1 MDNDARSSRPVVFIT
16 GASRPNSIGAA
27 IARNQASLGWDVAF
41 AFWDDYDAAMPWG
54 AQEPSHDAFADEL
67 RELGA
72 RALPVAVD
80 LSHPESPR
88 LAVERVRAGLGPI
101 QALVASHA
109 HSVDSGLLDTSVEA
123 FDTHFAVNTRGTW
136 LLIKAFAE
144 QFEQQSDPGVPAT
157 ARIVALTSDHTAH
170 NLPYGASKGALDRIV
185 IAAAVELAHLGITA
199 NLVNPG
205 PIDTGWM
212 TPDLAQALA
221 AETALGRLGRPQDTA
236 DLVAFLLSPS
246 GGWINGQLLHSNGGF
261 HLPV

>member
-1 MDNDARSSRPVVFIT
+1 MDYDARFSRPVVFIT
-16 GASRPNSIGAA
+16 GASRPDNIGAA
-27 IARNQASLGWDVAF
+27 IARTLASNGWDVAF
-41 AFWDDYDAAMPWG
+41 AFWDGYDAAMPWG
-54 AQEPSHDAFADEL
+54 VLERGHDAFADEL
-67 RELGA
+67 RSFGG
-72 RALPVAVD
+72 RVLPVAVD
-80 LSHPESPR
+80 LAHPESPAR
-88 LAVERVRAGLGPI
+88 AIQRVHSGLGPVR
-101 QALVASHA
+101 ALVASHA
-109 HSVDSGLLDTSVEA
+109 HSVDSGILDTSVEA
-123 FDTHFAVNTRGTW
+123 FDQHFAVNTRGTW

-144 QFEQQSDPGVPAT
+144 QFEAPYESGGPALG
-157 ARIVALTSDHTAH
+157 RIVALTSDHTAH

-199 NLVNPG
+199 NLINPG

-212 TPDLAQALA
+212 TPDLASALA

>member
-1 MDNDARSSRPVVFIT
+1 MDHDARSSRPVVFIT

-27 IARNQASLGWDVAF
+27 IARNLASLGWDVAF
-41 AFWDDYDAAMPWG
+41 AFWDDYDASMPWG
-54 AQEPSHDAFADEL
+54 AEERGHDAFADEL
-67 RELGA
+67 RALGA

-80 LSHPESPR
+80 LAHPEAPAR
-88 LAVERVRAGLGPI
+88 AIERVRAGLGPI

-123 FDTHFAVNTRGTW
+123 FDRHFAVNTRGTW
-136 LLIKAFAE
+136 LLITAFAE
-144 QFEQQSDPGVPAT
+144 QFSGEHGSG
-157 ARIVALTSDHTAH
+157 RIVALTSDHTAH

-199 NLVNPG
+199 NLINPG

-212 TPDLAQALA
+212 TPDLAETLA

-246 GGWINGQLLHSNGGF
+246 GGWITGQLLHSNGGF

>member
-1 MDNDARSSRPVVFIT
+1 MDNDARSTRPVAFVT

-27 IARNQASLGWDVAF
+27 IARNQATLGWDVAF
-41 AFWDDYDAAMPWG
+41 AFWDDYDATMPWG
-54 AQEPSHDAFADEL
+54 AHERAHDAFADEL
-67 RELGA
+67 RALGA

-80 LSHPESPR
+80 LANPEAPA

-101 QALVASHA
+101 QALIASHA
-109 HSVDSGLLDTSVEA
+109 HSVDSGILDTSVEA
-123 FDTHFAVNTRGTW
+123 FDRHFAVNTRGSW

-144 QFEQQSDPGVPAT
+144 QFEPGAFGLG
-157 ARIVALTSDHTAH
+157 RIVALTSDHTAH

-185 IAAAVELAHLGITA
+185 TAAAVELAHLGITA

-212 TPDLAQALA
+212 TPELAESLA

-236 DLVAFLLSPS
+236 DIVAFLLSPA
-246 GGWINGQLLHSNGGF
+246 GGWITGQLLHSNGGF
-261 HLPV
+261 HLSV

>member
-1 MDNDARSSRPVVFIT
+1 MDHDARSSRPVVFIT

-41 AFWDDYDAAMPWG
+41 AFWDDYDASMPWG
-54 AQEPSHDAFADEL
+54 AAERGHDAFADEL
-67 RELGA
+67 RSFGV

-80 LSHPESPR
+80 LSRPEAPAR
-88 LAVERVRAGLGPI
+88 AIERVRAGLGPI

-123 FDTHFAVNTRGTW
+123 FDRHFAVNTRGTW

-144 QFEQQSDPGVPAT
+144 QFEQPAEPGGPALG
-157 ARIVALTSDHTAH
+157 RVVALTSDHTAH

-199 NLVNPG
+199 NLINPG

-212 TPDLAQALA
+212 IPDLAETLA
-221 AETALGRLGRPQDTA
+221 AQTALGRLGRPQDTA

>member
-1 MDNDARSSRPVVFIT
+1 MAGWQDGPMETASRPVAFVT

-27 IARNQASLGWDVAF
+27 IARRLAATGWDVAF
-41 AFWDDYDAAMPWG
+41 AFWDDYDASMPWG
-54 AQEPSHDAFADEL
+54 APERGHDALADEL
-67 RELGA
+67 RGLGA

-80 LSHPESPR
+80 LAHAQAPGE
-88 LAVERVRAGLGPI
+88 AVKRVNAGLGPI
-101 QALVASHA
+101 RALVASHA
-109 HSVDSGLLDTSVEA
+109 HSVDSGVLDTSVEA
-123 FDTHFAVNTRGTW
+123 FDRHFAVNTRGTW

-144 QFEQQSDPGVPAT
+144 QFEGERGSG
-157 ARIVALTSDHTAH
+157 RIVALTSDHTAH

-199 NLVNPG
+199 NLINPG

-212 TPDLAQALA
+212 TPELADQLA
-221 AETALGRLGRPQDTA
+221 AETALGRLGTPEDTA
-236 DLVAFLLSPS
+236 DLVEFLLSAS

>member
-27 IARNQASLGWDVAF
+27 IARNQASHGWDVAF
-41 AFWDDYDAAMPWG
+41 AFWDDYDASMPWG
-54 AQEPSHDAFADEL
+54 AEEHAHEALADEL
-67 RELGA
+67 RGFGV

-80 LSHPESPR
+80 LSHPESPAR
-88 LAVERVRAGLGPI
+88 AIERVRAGLGPI

-123 FDTHFAVNTRGTW
+123 FDRHFAVNTRGTW

-144 QFEQQSDPGVPAT
+144 QFEASSEPGGPALG
-157 ARIVALTSDHTAH
+157 RVVALTSDHTAH

-199 NLVNPG
+199 NLINPG

-212 TPDLAQALA
+212 TPDLASELA

-236 DLVAFLLSPS
+236 DLVAFLLSPA